1 MFHYRKLYAD
11 LVTDSGL
18 VCIAYVAELRVLGL
32 LQRSAGYECYATD
45 GSRTV
50 VHARGAASVDLSAA
64 RLAIQFDTPS
74 GAFSYE
80 LTRSGPAFDEHRL
93 VPGLSWQV
101 VSKVARASAR
111 GVQGFDELHGDGYS
125 DCVQMWRPP
134 RTLGLRSLSWGRGT
148 AEGEP
153 FVFTEARFRNGV
165 TFQSAHVAGVNHES
179 FALHTLGS
187 SGLEL
192 HTDAASFR
200 LEAQRV
206 LHDGAALDALRFP
219 RRAERGL
226 VELLTGSV
234 RERRALAQ
242 VTSSA
247 NERGVALYERVTFGD

>member
-32 LQRSAGYECYATD
+32 LQRSAGYECYNTD
-45 GSRTV
+45 GARTV
-50 VHARGAASVDLSAA
+50 VHARAAATVDLSAA
-64 RLAIQFDTPS
+64 RLAIRFDTPS
-74 GAFSYE
+74 GPFSYE
-80 LTRSGPAFDEHRL
+80 LARTGPRLREHRL

-101 VSKVARASAR
+101 VSPVARASAR
-111 GVQGFDELHGDGYS
+111 GVPRFDELHGDGYS
-125 DCVQMWRPP
+125 DCVQMCRPP

-148 AEGEP
+148 AQGEP

-165 TFQSAHVAGVNHES
+165 TFQSADVAGVNHES
-179 FALHTLGS
+179 FALQSLGS

-192 HTDAASFR
+192 RTDTASFR
-200 LEAQRV
+200 LEEQRV
-206 LHDGAALDALRFP
+206 LHDGAALDELRFP

-234 RERRALAQ
+234 RETRALAQ
-242 VTSSA
+242 VTSST
-247 NERGVALYERVTFGD
+247 NGCGTALYERVTFGA